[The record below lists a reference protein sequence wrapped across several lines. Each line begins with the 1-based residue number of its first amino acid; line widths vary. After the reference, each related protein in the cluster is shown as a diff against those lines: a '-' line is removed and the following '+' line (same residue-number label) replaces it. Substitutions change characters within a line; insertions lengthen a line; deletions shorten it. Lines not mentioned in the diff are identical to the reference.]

1 MLQTE
6 RVLGSLQCYFG
17 LSHLLPDKGLLVQGM
32 QIFPNTSQGSTL
44 PTSKPRPV
52 QAQASLVAVTDL
64 APGHHRGAHL
74 SCTPVPS
81 PSLGLP
87 AATHPIGSPYSGHSI
102 RVVWSVQRWRRHRR
116 CLAAHCASPQPP
128 RHFCCGDCF
137 LPEDTVS
144 SS

>member
-1 MLQTE
+1 MLQTQ
-6 RVLGSLQCYFG
+6 RVLGSPKCYFG
-17 LSHLLPDKGLLVQGM
+17 LSHLLSDKGLLVQGM

-44 PTSKPRPV
+44 QTSKPRPV

-74 SCTPVPS
+74 LCTPVPS

-102 RVVWSVQRWRRHRR
+102 SCVVGAEMEKAPTLP
-116 CLAAHCASPQPP
+116 CSPLCIPTAPQT
-128 RHFCCGDCF
+128 F
-137 LPEDTVS
+137 LLGGLLS
-144 SS
+144 A